1 MKTWLL
7 LLACLLAVSSQAQT
21 RREVYQWRDADGVT
35 HFSDYPQPGARK
47 IILNGAPTTTTA
59 TPASAAAATR
69 SRAQP
74 AATEMVYD
82 RLEIWTPENEC
93 LVLRA
98 RYGNRR
104 PGPCGTDGRRSGP
117 PGDLRGWQAVAGGE
131 RPGTPAHRHDAGCAH
146 GDECDLRQGR
156 QGKNPQHPGRV
167 SHEATVHTQSAQ
179 PGSGRAAAATPKG
192 RLTSRRG
199 VNLSR
204 LPGSA

>member
-69 SRAQP
+69 SRAQT

-82 RLEIWTPENEC
+82 RLEIWTPENEASFFEPDTEIVVRVRAEPTVDAADR
-93 LVLRA
+93 LVT
-98 RYGNRR
+98 YV
-104 PGPCGTDGRRSGP
+104 DGKQLP
-117 PGDLRGWQAVAGGE
+117 EVNALE
-131 RPGTPAHRHDAGCAH
+131 H
-146 GDECDLRQGR
+146 
-156 QGKNPQHPGRV
+156 
-167 SHEATVHTQSAQ
+167 
-179 PGSGRAAAATPKG
+179 
-192 RLTSRRG
+192 RLTGMTRGAHTVTSAIYGRDGKEKIRSTPVVFHMKQPSIPNPRNQGPAVRPPQPRRG
-199 VNLSR
+199 
-204 LPGSA
+204 G